1 MTWASRF
8 NQLIPALGLAVLGLI
23 WVGTENLIKIERQG
37 AERQARSTSALLAQ
51 VYEAHVWRSIHDID
65 GILDILRY
73 LCESK
78 GLVAAL
84 PELQAHELFV
94 QLNYF
99 GITVVDR
106 QGMVLASNRGDTPR
120 QISDEPYFQHLAQ
133 TTVVSDTP
141 YFTQVMRNPRS
152 KEPEL
157 VFAKKIYG
165 PGKSFAGV
173 VTVTIHPAHLIGGYD
188 AQQLG
193 HSGMVGVADHK
204 GIYLAQNLNNR
215 LQWNTQV
222 NPELQA
228 AAWQADGHTK
238 DITGATPA
246 DKVVRYLSA
255 RRVRDFP
262 LVAVVG
268 LSQAEQF
275 SFFEKTRDTRLAQAG
290 FASALVVAGTLLL
303 YGFALQLTRSSARAS
318 KAQEAYHAAAKIG
331 REAYLLLDVVPDA
344 DGMAVDFRVADSN
357 EQAAQLTGVALTK
370 LIGSQLST
378 LLPGESMQRTVKAL
392 LRVVESGQPL
402 EAEWRN
408 TDPHIHA
415 QWLHVQAV
423 TVSDSV
429 LMAVRDISERKLTE
443 ARLREHNA
451 ALSLLNDKLTQAH
464 EQLVQSEKLASIGLL
479 AAGVAHEINNP
490 VGFVLSNFGS
500 LEKYVGHLFELI
512 EAYQR
517 VEPKL
522 APELAMELAA
532 LRERIELDYLKEDL
546 NALMQETKDGI
557 GRIRRIVQ
565 DLKNFSHVDDAQ
577 DWQLVD
583 LREGIESTLN
593 IVNNEVKYKADVI
606 KDYGPMAPV
615 QCVPSEINQ
624 VIMNLTVN
632 AAHAIGTERGRI
644 TIRTG
649 QDGDQAWFE
658 VEDTG
663 CGISPENLTRVFDPF
678 FTTKPVGK
686 GTGLGLSLSYGIVQK
701 HRGQI
706 TIKSDVGKGTTFRV
720 TLPMAQPDEKK
731 PGSDLHA

>member
-1 MTWASRF
+1 
-8 NQLIPALGLAVLGLI
+8 V
-23 WVGTENLIKIERQG
+23 
-37 AERQARSTSALLAQ
+37 
-51 VYEAHVWRSIHDID
+51 AH
-65 GILDILRY
+65 
-73 LCESK
+73 
-78 GLVAAL
+78 
-84 PELQAHELFV
+84 
-94 QLNYF
+94 
-99 GITVVDR
+99 
-106 QGMVLASNRGDTPR
+106 
-120 QISDEPYFQHLAQ
+120 
-133 TTVVSDTP
+133 
-141 YFTQVMRNPRS
+141 
-152 KEPEL
+152 
-157 VFAKKIYG
+157 
-165 PGKSFAGV
+165 
-173 VTVTIHPAHLIGGYD
+173 
-188 AQQLG
+188 
-193 HSGMVGVADHK
+193 
-204 GIYLAQNLNNR
+204 
-215 LQWNTQV
+215 
-222 NPELQA
+222 
-228 AAWQADGHTK
+228 
-238 DITGATPA
+238 
-246 DKVVRYLSA
+246 
-255 RRVRDFP
+255 
-262 LVAVVG
+262 
-268 LSQAEQF
+268 
-275 SFFEKTRDTRLAQAG
+275 
-290 FASALVVAGTLLL
+290 
-303 YGFALQLTRSSARAS
+303 
-318 KAQEAYHAAAKIG
+318 
-331 REAYLLLDVVPDA
+331 
-344 DGMAVDFRVADSN
+344 
-357 EQAAQLTGVALTK
+357 
-370 LIGSQLST
+370 
-378 LLPGESMQRTVKAL
+378 
-392 LRVVESGQPL
+392 
-402 EAEWRN
+402 

-429 LMAVRDISERKLTE
+429 LMAVRDISERKLAE
-443 ARLREHNA
+443 ASLLQHNA
-451 ALSLLNDKLTQAH
+451 ELSLLNDKLTQAH

-500 LEKYVGHLFELI
+500 LEKYVANLFELI

-517 VEPKL
+517 AEPKL
-522 APELAMELAA
+522 APALALELAT

-546 NALMQETKDGI
+546 TALMQETKDGI

-624 VIMNLTVN
+624 VVMNLTVN